1 MTGSMNGWKV
11 KIRMARFKK
20 SDFRPSAEWIEG
32 LPQEAQDAARTGAGR
47 IIEAAHLSNVRKAL
61 TVTQSDLAKKTG
73 LKQGEISRIE
83 NTIPT
88 VQIKTLQRYVAG
100 LGGAIRIV
108 AEFPDGSHAEIPLKA
123 GKPVK
128 SKAIIVPPGGKLP
141 A

>member
-1 MTGSMNGWKV
+1 MIGSMIGWKV
-11 KIRMARFKK
+11 KIDMARFKK
-20 SDFRPSAEWIEG
+20 SDFRPSAEWIES
-32 LPQEAQDAARTGAGR
+32 LTPEAQAAAQAGASR
-47 IIEAAHLSNVRKAL
+47 LIEAAHLSNVRKAL
-61 TVTQSDLAKKTG
+61 TVTQADLAKKTG

-83 NTIPT
+83 NTITT

-108 AEFPDGSHAEIPLKA
+108 AEFPDGSHAEIPLRA

-128 SKAIIVPPGGKLP
+128 SKATVLPSGKLS